1 MFLQGFWQALE
12 DSPVGQYI
20 QASTWAFPTIECL
33 HVVSIVTVIGT
44 IVVMDLR
51 LLGVAS
57 KESPV
62 TAIERDTLRLTW
74 GAFVVAMITGALL
87 FVSKAVDYM
96 VNPFFLS
103 KMVLIFLAGVNMAVF
118 HVFTWPSV
126 GTWDSDRAAPRSAKI
141 AAGLSLGL
149 WVTVV
154 FVARAIGF
162 TLDKYSNS

>member
-1 MFLQGFWQALE
+1 MFLKDFWPALE
-12 DSPVGQYI
+12 ATPVGQYI
-20 QASTWAFPTIECL
+20 QASTWAFPTLECL

-57 KESPV
+57 KQIPV

-74 GAFVVAMITGALL
+74 GAFVVAMITGGLL

-103 KMVLIFLAGVNMAVF
+103 KMALIFLAGVNMAVF
-118 HVFTWPSV
+118 HVFTWPGV
-126 GTWDSDRAAPRSAKI
+126 GKWDSDRAVPLAGRI